1 MKATF
6 VDRKLQDDDDVRVVY
21 QCKGWPLSVSLLCW
35 LLLVEISD
43 HMTYFFKHITPLIS
57 QIPYSLIFLPQG
69 HCSQFGPTE
78 YGGSL
83 GWKKVGY
90 CSGSQT
96 PTASPSDYSGTCTY
110 EKCVDGTASPSTSPS
125 SSPSKG
131 PTGSPSASPVTA
143 PLTRRKLEVCT
154 TEDVLNYSSSTDY
167 EEGDV
172 VRIGTTRF
180 KCRGWPNGLW
190 CNNSAYAPSL
200 KPGIWTDAWS
210 EDGNCLYVPPPPS
223 QSPSNKSPTNTPLV
237 SPTQNVSA
245 LLVISAHILCV
256 TFWKKDTDSYFHLT
270 LHLLILFTTDIS
282 YSQHQVPLNRP
293 VRHQPKHPQD
303 LRQKR

>member
-1 MKATF
+1 MGRALRKLAKTTRRNTLETRSMKASEPTPAF
-6 VDRKLQDDDDVRVVY
+6 VDRKLEDDDDVRVVY

-69 HCSQFGPTE
+69 YCSQFGPTE

-83 GWKKVGY
+83 GWKKVGH

-96 PTASPSDYSGTCTY
+96 PTQSPTDYSGTCTY

-131 PTGSPSASPVTA
+131 PTGSPSGSPTLK
-143 PLTRRKLEVCT
+143 PTFLDRKLQAATISRLSRNLEVCT
-154 TEDVLNYSSSTDY
+154 TEDVLNYSSSTEY

-172 VRIGTTRF
+172 VRVGTTRF

-200 KPGIWTDAWS
+200 KPGIWEQAWS
-210 EDGNCLYVPPPPS
+210 LDGNCSYEPPPPS
-223 QSPSNKSPTNTPLV
+223 QSPSKNPTKIPSV
-237 SPTQNVSA
+237 SPSQNVSV
-245 LLVISAHILCV
+245 LLC
-256 TFWKKDTDSYFHLT
+256 
-270 LHLLILFTTDIS
+270 
-282 YSQHQVPLNRP
+282 
-293 VRHQPKHPQD
+293 
-303 LRQKR
+303 RQR